1 MEAARRSWVAVLA
14 LTLLGGGCAAN
25 EQSATTTTLPA
36 TSDAATPSTT
46 MAPTTTVPGATTTTV
61 VGVTGADGVD
71 SVISDTSRIVTLSGD
86 LTEIVWELGLGE
98 SVVATD
104 VTTVYPPEAVGLP
117 VVGVGRFLTAEAV
130 LANEPTLVLGDTQ
143 TSPTS
148 AIEQIRSAGVPVH
161 ISEVPTSFDG
171 LYDKFRQLGEALGVP
186 DRGEAL
192 ASRVEREVAA
202 ALALA
207 APLPQAPGIAFIY
220 SRGPD
225 VMLLFGSEMTTQPL
239 IEAAGGTDV
248 GAATGVR
255 GTVSVTP
262 EALVAAAP
270 EVIITTSEGLAA
282 LGGLDGLLAIPGF
295 AETPAGR
302 DRRILD
308 YPEGDFLTFGPRVAE
323 SLRLLIEDVR
333 VQLATP

>member
-1 MEAARRSWVAVLA
+1 MGAARRSWAAVAA
-14 LTLLGGGCAAN
+14 LLLLGAACASD
-25 EQSATTTTLPA
+25 EPSTTTLTT
-36 TSDAATPSTT
+36 TSEAPTSSTTATP
-46 MAPTTTVPGATTTTV
+46 PTTAPGATTTTV
-61 VGVTGADGVD
+61 ASFTGADGVA

-148 AIEQIRSAGVPVH
+148 AVEQIRSAGVPVH

-192 ASRVEREVAA
+192 ASRVEQEVAA
-202 ALALA
+202 ALASA
-207 APLPQAPGIAFIY
+207 APLPEAPGMAFIY

-248 GAATGVR
+248 GAATGVS

-270 EVIITTSEGLAA
+270 DLIITTSEGLAA
-282 LGGLDGLLAIPGF
+282 LGGLDGLLAMPGF

-302 DRRILD
+302 TRRILD

-333 VQLATP
+333 AMLGTP